1 MTEVMWLTTGYPW
14 EGDPVGGSFFRTQAQ
29 ALARLGVQ
37 VDVVAPT
44 PAAPWPLSRMRKQ
57 WSRYASAPRVGM
69 DGAVRVVRP
78 RYLNVPGEPSWANP
92 DRSIATAALRSRR
105 HWTDARLIHAHYA
118 ITGLAAR
125 SVARKT
131 NLPFFL
137 TFHGDDMNTWPD
149 EHPERAADLRAT
161 VAEARSVFAVSRAL
175 AKRVKDVTGVTAIP
189 LPIGC
194 DHDSLGTLT
203 LPRDDARR
211 LLGLPPND
219 LIVLFVGYLHPQKGV
234 RELASAILGLDE
246 HVLGIFV
253 GDGPEYGYGLDDER
267 AAGRLQYHGERP
279 HADVIHHMAAA
290 DVLVLP
296 SFGEGLPTVVVEAGS
311 IGLPVI
317 ASSVG
322 GIPELLGDDRGT
334 LLESVTAES
343 IRGALTNFVRNRDA
357 AAAAAERLRRHVR
370 VEYDV
375 MTNAQTLVEHYRSV
389 DPSVPGAA

>member
-1 MTEVMWLTTGYPW
+1 
-14 EGDPVGGSFFRTQAQ
+14 
-29 ALARLGVQ
+29 
-37 VDVVAPT
+37 
-44 PAAPWPLSRMRKQ
+44 MRKQ
-57 WSRYASAPRVGM
+57 WSRYASAPRMAM

-92 DRSIATAALRSRR
+92 DRSIASAALRSRR
-105 HWTDARLIHAHYA
+105 DWADAQVIHAHYA

-131 NLPFFL
+131 NLPYFL

-149 EHPERAADLRAT
+149 EHPERAADLRTAVT
-161 VAEARSVFAVSRAL
+161 EARAVFAVSHAL
-175 AKRVKDVTGVTAIP
+175 ATRVHDVTGVTAIP

-194 DHDSLGTLT
+194 DHDALGRST
-203 LPRDDARR
+203 LPRDAARQ
-211 LLGLPPND
+211 LLGLAPDD

-234 RELASAILGLDE
+234 RELASAILGLQE

-253 GDGPEYGYGLDDER
+253 GEGPEYGYGLDDER
-267 AAGRLQYHGERP
+267 ATGRLQYRGALR
-279 HADVIHHMAAA
+279 HAEVIRHMAAA

-296 SFGEGLPTVVVEAGS
+296 SRGEGLPTVLVEAGS

-334 LLESVTAES
+334 LLKSVSEESVAAS
-343 IRGALTNFVRNRDA
+343 LSSFIHHRDE
-357 AAAAAERLRRHVR
+357 AAAAAERLRRHVH

-375 MTNAQTLVEHYRSV
+375 TINAQKLLAHYRSV
-389 DPSVPGAA
+389 DASLPGSV